1 MSENDTKK
9 VNKFSDIFGCNPKS
23 ADQSVMECVLG
34 AINFTMF
41 LTLFG
46 QNMNSTDPLETLE
59 QAFSIFDET
68 GSGKIK
74 KSDLEFLLK
83 NIGDRYTQQQVNFLV
98 VFGLTSN
105 IASPN
110 SVVMTKTQV
119 HFHLSQFRFSSC
131 SVTGGRVCIHI

>member
-1 MSENDTKK
+1 
-9 VNKFSDIFGCNPKS
+9 
-23 ADQSVMECVLG
+23 
-34 AINFTMF
+34 MF

-83 NIGDRYTQQQVNFLV
+83 NIGDRYTQQQVRFLNDILG
-98 VFGLTSN
+98 FTCTTASRIPN
-105 IASPN
+105 IFIS
-110 SVVMTKTQV
+110 
-119 HFHLSQFRFSSC
+119 R
-131 SVTGGRVCIHI
+131 

>member
-1 MSENDTKK
+1 MY
-9 VNKFSDIFGCNPKS
+9 PKS

-83 NIGDRYTQQQVNFLV
+83 NIGY
-98 VFGLTSN
+98 
-105 IASPN
+105 
-110 SVVMTKTQV
+110 
-119 HFHLSQFRFSSC
+119 
-131 SVTGGRVCIHI
+131 

>member
-1 MSENDTKK
+1 MKND
-9 VNKFSDIFGCNPKS
+9 DI
-23 ADQSVMECVLG
+23 LG

-83 NIGDRYTQQQVNFLV
+83 NIGDRYTQQQVRFL
-98 VFGLTSN
+98 
-105 IASPN
+105 PN
-110 SVVMTKTQV
+110 
-119 HFHLSQFRFSSC
+119 R
-131 SVTGGRVCIHI
+131 